1 MFSSNTDIG
10 EEGNPI
16 DQVIVSEVKVNAS
29 EIKSHDIQPPVSQ
42 VVITTTLTEETGAR
56 EESIS
61 NQIQITPPRH
71 LAQKDQ
77 SILNE
82 SHSIRGSDI
91 SIDADILHSNQVKT
105 DLPQDTSPRTPAE
118 VSSKITNTVNI
129 SNESN
134 HIPHTLSLISDNA
147 AVDRLTVPD
156 AVPSVRRCRKKRAS
170 LTSKSV
176 SVTMSAQGGTG
187 IQTEIRK
194 PPSPDN
200 TPPISPLAT
209 DDAINSD
216 EFILDNKQ
224 DIKPQDADANKEQ
237 SCTEWM
243 RRRRIKE
250 STRRREQLDGEP
262 VVVYRKHVDIATN
275 QQQQQLQHH
284 IGHGH
289 HDVVATVV
297 AHKRKRFALPSL
309 DDRYARYRMLKQQ
322 EQDRVLQK
330 EKLQE
335 FMMKIRKEGYIII
348 YCSEDK

>member
-16 DQVIVSEVKVNAS
+16 DQVIVPEVKINSS
-29 EIKSHDIQPPVSQ
+29 EIKSHAIQPPVSQ
-42 VVITTTLTEETGAR
+42 VVITTTLTEETGTR

-61 NQIQITPPRH
+61 NQIQITPRQH

-77 SILNE
+77 SISHE
-82 SHSIRGSDI
+82 SHSMRGSDI
-91 SIDADILHSNQVKT
+91 SIDADQVKT
-105 DLPQDTSPRTPAE
+105 DLPQDTSSRTPTE
-118 VSSKITNTVNI
+118 DSSHITNTVNI

-134 HIPHTLSLISDNA
+134 PIPHTLSLIADNA

-309 DDRYARYRMLKQQ
+309 DNRYARYRMLKQQ